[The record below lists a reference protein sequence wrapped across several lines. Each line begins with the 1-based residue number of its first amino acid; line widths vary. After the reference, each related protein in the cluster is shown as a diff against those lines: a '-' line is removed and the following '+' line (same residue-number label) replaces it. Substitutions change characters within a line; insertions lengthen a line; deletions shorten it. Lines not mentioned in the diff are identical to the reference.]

1 MQIHALDPICWAMQ
15 IQYVCAITIAYNT
28 FSDLL
33 VLQFVTNCN
42 FNNNN
47 SS

>member
-1 MQIHALDPICWAMQ
+1 MQIHTPDLFIKPCKFNV
-15 IQYVCAITIAYNT
+15 YVQIAYNT

-33 VLQFVTNCN
+33 VLQFVTYCN

-47 SS
+47 SL